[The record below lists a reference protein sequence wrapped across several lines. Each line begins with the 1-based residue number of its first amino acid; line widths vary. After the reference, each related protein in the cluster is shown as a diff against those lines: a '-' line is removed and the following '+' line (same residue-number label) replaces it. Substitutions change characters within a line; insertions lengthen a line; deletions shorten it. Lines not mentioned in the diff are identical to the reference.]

1 MRDNKLFVA
10 VKDAR
15 DTFKKT
21 VNEAY
26 AKRESELK
34 RANKDH
40 VGDYLIKTKNGIRAD
55 YDKAVRKAGK
65 EFSSAIDPIIA
76 EAEQKAK
83 TRLQTIKPELIS
95 QIRMIEDMP
104 FTSAELNILGEKF
117 GNDYWCNQKL
127 RAIAL
132 RNGIAKTDVNFQCEP
147 DFATEMSVIEEL
159 KDECVEFIDSYDG
172 SGELGHRFL
181 LTNKKLLRWEEKATS
196 GLLDESEMPDS
207 MLVDRAFTRIATQP
221 DELARGQQI
230 GTELKN
236 IRESA
241 RTELIAKIADS
252 RILGET
258 ALRFSGFGDEIMQF
272 REKHSSEKLQSA
284 KKALQTV
291 SDALNERGSFAG
303 AFALDDALY
312 NEKSNPYF
320 VPEVQKAAKS
330 DEKIKQAAEAVDM
343 KRGSHLAGENKA
355 D

>member
-1 MRDNKLFVA
+1 MRDNVLFVE
-10 VKDAR
+10 VKRAR
-15 DTFKKT
+15 DIFKKT
-21 VNEAY
+21 VDAAY
-26 AKRESELK
+26 KKREDDLK
-34 RANKDH
+34 SANMKHIGGYLNEVRASIRDDYNKS
-40 VGDYLIKTKNGIRAD
+40 
-55 YDKAVRKAGK
+55 VRKAGK
-65 EFSSAIDPIIA
+65 EFSSAIDPLIA

-117 GNDYWCNQKL
+117 GGDYWCNQRL
-127 RAIAL
+127 RTIAIK
-132 RNGIAKTDVNFQCEP
+132 NGIAKSDVNFQCEP

-207 MLVDRAFTRIATQP
+207 MLADRAYTRICSQP

-241 RTELIAKIADS
+241 RTELMTKIADS
-252 RILGET
+252 HTLGET
-258 ALRFSGFGDEIMQF
+258 ALRFSGFADELLQF
-272 REKHSSEKLQSA
+272 RKEHTSEKLESA

-291 SDALNERGSFAG
+291 TEALNERGSFAG
-303 AFALDDALY
+303 AFALDNALHD
-312 NEKSNPYF
+312 EKDNPYF
-320 VPEVQKAAKS
+320 KSEVQKAAKS

-343 KRGSHLAGENKA
+343 KRGTNLAGVNKA

>member
-40 VGDYLIKTKNGIRAD
+40 VGDYLIKTKNGIHAD

-65 EFSSAIDPIIA
+65 EFSSAVDPIIA
-76 EAEQKAK
+76 EYEQRAK
-83 TRLQTIKPELIS
+83 TRLQTIKPELLS
-95 QIRMIEDMP
+95 QIKAIEDLP
-104 FTSAELNILGEKF
+104 ISADELNVIGEKYS
-117 GNDYWCNQKL
+117 GDYWASQ
-127 RAIAL
+127 RIRMIAL

-147 DFATEMSVIEEL
+147 DFATEMKVIEDLKTECTEL
-159 KDECVEFIDSYDG
+159 LTEYDG
-172 SGELGHRFL
+172 SGELSHRNI
-181 LTNKKLLRWEEKATS
+181 LTNRKLLRWEQRATN
-196 GLLDESEMPDS
+196 GLIDESEMSDS

-241 RTELIAKIADS
+241 RTELMTKIADS
-252 RILGET
+252 HTLGET
-258 ALRFSGFGDEIMQF
+258 ALRFSGYGDELLQF
-272 REKHSSEKLQSA
+272 RKEHTSEKLESA

-291 SDALNERGSFAG
+291 RDALNERGSFAG
-303 AFALDDALY
+303 AFALDNALY
-312 NEKSNPYF
+312 NEKNNPYL

>member
-15 DTFKKT
+15 DTFKKA

-26 AKRESELK
+26 EKRESELK

-65 EFSSAIDPIIA
+65 EFSSAVDPIIA
-76 EAEQKAK
+76 EYEQKAK
-83 TRLQTIKPELIS
+83 TRLQTIKPELLS
-95 QIRMIEDMP
+95 QIKAIEDLPISADELNVIGEKYSGDYWASQRLRMI
-104 FTSAELNILGEKF
+104 
-117 GNDYWCNQKL
+117 
-127 RAIAL
+127 AL
-132 RNGIAKTDVNFQCEP
+132 KNGIAKTDVNFQCEP
-147 DFATEMSVIEEL
+147 DFATEMKVIEDLKTECTEL
-159 KDECVEFIDSYDG
+159 LTEYDG
-172 SGELGHRFL
+172 SGELSHRNI
-181 LTNKKLLRWEEKATS
+181 LTNRKLLRWEQRATN
-196 GLLDESEMPDS
+196 GLIDESEMPDS

-258 ALRFSGFGDEIMQF
+258 ALRFSGFGDELLQF
-272 REKHSSEKLQSA
+272 RKENTSEKIESA
-284 KKALQTV
+284 KRALQTV

-303 AFALDDALY
+303 AFALDDALH
-312 NEKSNPYF
+312 NEKNNPF
-320 VPEVQKAAKS
+320 FGSEVQKAAKS
-330 DEKIKQAAEAVDM
+330 DEKIKEAAEAVDM
-343 KRGSHLAGENKA
+343 KRGTNLAGENKA